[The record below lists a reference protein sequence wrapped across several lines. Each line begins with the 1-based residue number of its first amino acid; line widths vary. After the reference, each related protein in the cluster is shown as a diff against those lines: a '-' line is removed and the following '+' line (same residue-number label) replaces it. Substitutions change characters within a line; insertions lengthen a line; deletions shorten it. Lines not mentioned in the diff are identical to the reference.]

1 MKELLSQENVNF
13 EEVDVSQNP
22 DAVQELVELTGEMKV
37 PVVRKGD
44 NFVIGA
50 DKEKIKELVT

>member
-1 MKELLSQENVNF
+1 MKELLSQENVSF